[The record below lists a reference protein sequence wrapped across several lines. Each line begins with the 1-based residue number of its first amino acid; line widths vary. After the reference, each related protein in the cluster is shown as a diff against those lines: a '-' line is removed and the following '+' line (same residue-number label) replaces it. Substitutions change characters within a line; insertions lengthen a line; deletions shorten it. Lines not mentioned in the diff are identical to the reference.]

1 MADSEVL
8 LRYIENHLPNES
20 GDQAMG
26 EQVIQLISLR
36 DELAHFRKE
45 MMFYECALLEI
56 KTKLDVLDK
65 ELSMSNNRSPIE
77 SVKMRIKT
85 PSSIYE
91 KLTRKGIEFSVDAI
105 SANLEDV
112 AGIRVVSLFI
122 DDIYAIRDYLLKQDD
137 IKVIQEKDYIKNPK
151 DNGYRSLHL
160 IIEIPIFLSNEK
172 KQMHVEVQL
181 RTIAMDFWASVEH
194 HIKYKKNI
202 KNDETVTEEMKYA
215 AELMNQLDKRM
226 MQLGKIIDT
235 N

>member
-226 MQLGKIIDT
+226 MQLGKIIDK